1 MSVDPE
7 RESAP
12 PASAPPDAHAPT
24 ALAEEDRPSRRE
36 VTLMG
41 RKGATPRSERPV
53 ELRTKKDEKDE
64 GSLPLGELVGDRYKL
79 VAHVGA
85 GGQGEVWRAEDVV
98 ISGHVVALKMLFAR
112 ANTDADRDMQLRELR
127 MLASVSHPSVVQFK
141 DHGWLGGRLWFVMP
155 WYEGKD
161 LDKSLPLGRSE
172 ARRIFEQVAGGL
184 AAVHAKGL
192 RHQDIK
198 PSNIFLA
205 KIAGLEDTLP
215 ILLDFGVAATED
227 EILVAGSP
235 QYFAP
240 ELAAGWPT
248 PSPDVGPAADVFA
261 LALSL
266 RLALDPDG
274 VPEVGAFD
282 RESLERRAKTP
293 ITPPRGPGLAFLAPY
308 FERWLSLDP
317 DERPT
322 AAELVR
328 EVAVLTEPEE
338 RAVERSR
345 TIRRVAPWVIVG
357 VVLATVG
364 GIWGWEQ
371 VISARKAQAAELTER
386 LEAEQR
392 VQEEEQRAEQLGSA
406 LDDAL
411 ARVTA
416 SSERTSAALNQLDE
430 AEAEIA
436 SAQGNAAQLR
446 TARDRLHSALEEA
459 RTHAEAQQT
468 ALTEA
473 HGAIT
478 RLGSDLATARRQL
491 DETRTERDGLRTQ
504 TDTQRTQ
511 LDQQRAQL
519 ETRQTQLDQ
528 QRADLE
534 ARQALLDR
542 SRADLD
548 AMRAERDAAN
558 TARSTAESERDAA
571 RASLESQRAET
582 RAAEAEATR
591 LRAQLANAASG
602 SGTGSGNGSG
612 TGSGSGGGSTGSGST
627 GGGSTGSGSGST
639 SSDGPPTTTSI
650 DPATGARATGGVVIR
665 PRTEADGVPST
676 TP

>member
-1 MSVDPE
+1 MAVEPE
-7 RESAP
+7 RANDP
-12 PASAPPDAHAPT
+12 QPDPQADAHAPT
-24 ALAEEDRPSRRE
+24 ALAEGDRASRRE
-36 VTLMG
+36 VTIKG
-41 RKGATPRSERPV
+41 RKGATPRAERPP
-53 ELRTKKDEKDE
+53 EAREPEKKDE
-64 GSLPLGELVGDRYKL
+64 GSIPLGELVGDRYKL

-112 ANTDADRDMQLRELR
+112 ANGEADRDLQLRELR

-161 LDKSLPLGRSE
+161 LDKSLPLERAE
-172 ARRIFEQVAGGL
+172 ARRIFEQVAAGL

-240 ELAAGWPT
+240 ELARDWPT
-248 PSPDVGPAADVFA
+248 PSPDVGPPADVFA

-266 RLALDPDG
+266 RLALDPEG

-282 RESLERRAKTP
+282 RESLARRAQTP
-293 ITPPRGPGLAFLAPY
+293 IPPPSGPGLAFLAPS
-308 FERWLSLDP
+308 FERWLSIDP
-317 DERPT
+317 AKRPT

-328 EVAVLTEPEE
+328 ELAVLTEPEE
-338 RAVERSR
+338 RSRERSR
-345 TIRRVAPWVIVG
+345 TIRRVAPW
-357 VVLATVG
+357 LLG
-364 GIWGWEQ
+364 GAILTTLGGLWGWEQ
-371 VISARKAQAAELTER
+371 IISARKAQAAELTER

-392 VQEEEQRAEQLGSA
+392 VIEEAQRVEQLGSA

-411 ARVTA
+411 ARA
-416 SSERTSAALNQLDE
+416 NQSSQRTTEALNQLDE

-436 SAQGNAAQLR
+436 NAQGNAAQLR
-446 TARDRLHSALEEA
+446 TARDRLHAALEEA

-468 ALTEA
+468 AITEA
-473 HGAIT
+473 HDVIT
-478 RLGSDLATARRQL
+478 RLGNDLAATRRQL
-491 DETRTERDGLRTQ
+491 EELRVERDGLRTTSEQ
-504 TDTQRTQ
+504 QRTQ

-519 ETRQTQLDQ
+519 ESRQAQLDQ
-528 QRADLE
+528 QRAELE
-534 ARQALLDR
+534 SRQSQLDAL
-542 SRADLD
+542 RAERDTMRTERD
-548 AMRAERDAAN
+548 AMRTERDAAN
-558 TARSTAESERDAA
+558 AARASTETERDSL

-582 RAAEAEATR
+582 RAAEAEAAR
-591 LRAQLANAASG
+591 LRAAQASG
-602 SGTGSGNGSG
+602 AGAGSSGSSAGSSG
-612 TGSGSGGGSTGSGST
+612 GSGSATT
-627 GGGSTGSGSGST
+627 E
-639 SSDGPPTTTSI
+639 GPPSTTSI
-650 DPATGARATGGVVIR
+650 DPNTGARATGGVVIR
-665 PRTEADGVPST
+665 PRTEADGVP